1 MCYTDPV
8 RKHAHKTLRNM
19 KIAAFICELNPLH
32 EGHCHFIS
40 EARRKTGADY
50 LIALMSGDFVQRG
63 EPAVLPMH
71 ERAECALHAGADLVL
86 QLPDVYACASAQYFA
101 EGGVRLLDSLNCV
114 DALCFGAECAD
125 GELLFKTVDL
135 LNSFHKDMQPLI
147 RKHLTEGMTYASA
160 RSKALEDLLREHEP
174 ALADQVSDLM
184 RAPNNQL
191 ALAYLQAMHSIHS
204 SMTPCTVPRD
214 PGFKSSSQIR
224 RELFNDTSSAS
235 EDPYLIA
242 DDFSLLLK
250 DRLLRSDADALS
262 DYLDV
267 TPDLAHRIKNKQNEF
282 LSWSQ
287 FTDLL
292 HTKEMTRARISRCLC
307 HILLGIR
314 KDDLSRDIR
323 YLRILGF
330 NRKAAPLLSYL
341 KECSALPLITKQD
354 ADQRD
359 DAADLYQ
366 SVLTDKYGIAFI
378 ESHEQP
384 VRVI

>member
-1 MCYTDPV
+1 
-8 RKHAHKTLRNM
+8 M

-40 EARRKTGADY
+40 EARRKTEADY

-71 ERAECALHAGADLVL
+71 ERAECALHTGADLVL
-86 QLPDVYACASAQYFA
+86 QLPDVFACASAQFFA
-101 EGGVRLLDSLNCV
+101 EGGVRLLDKLNCV

-125 GELLFKTVDL
+125 EALLLKTVDL
-135 LNSFHKDMQPLI
+135 LDSSHEDMQPLI

-160 RSKALEDLLREHEP
+160 RSKALDDLLRAHDP
-174 ALADQVSDLM
+174 IFTDQVSDLM

-204 SMTPCTVPRD
+204 SMRPCIVPRD

-224 RELFNDTSSAS
+224 QELFNNTNSAS
-235 EDPYLIA
+235 VSPYLCA

-250 DRLLRSDADALS
+250 DRLLRSGADALS
-262 DYLDV
+262 EYLDV
-267 TPDLAHRIKNKQNEF
+267 TSDLAHRIKNKQNDF

-314 KDDLSRDIR
+314 RDDLSRDIR
-323 YLRILGF
+323 DLRILGL
-330 NRKAAPLLSYL
+330 NRQAAPLLAHL
-341 KECSALPLITKQD
+341 KECSALPLITKPNP
-354 ADQRD
+354 DQSD

-366 SVLTDKYGIAFI
+366 SVLTDKYGIPFI

-384 VRVI
+384 VRII

>member
-8 RKHAHKTLRNM
+8 HQHTLRILRKM

-40 EARRKTGADY
+40 EARRKADADY
-50 LIALMSGDFVQRG
+50 MIALMSGDFVQRG

-71 ERAECALHAGADLVL
+71 KRAESALNAGADLVL
-86 QLPDVYACASAQYFA
+86 QLPDIFACASAQYFA
-101 EGGVRLLDSLNCV
+101 EGGVKLIDSLNCV
-114 DALCFGAECAD
+114 DTLCFGAECAD
-125 GELLFKTVDL
+125 ETLLLETVDL
-135 LNSFHKDMQPLI
+135 LDSCHEDMQPLI
-147 RKHLTEGMTYASA
+147 RKHLAEGMTYASA
-160 RSKALEDLLREHEP
+160 RSKALEVLLRELDP
-174 ALADQVSDLM
+174 AFTDQVSDLM

-191 ALAYLQAMHSIHS
+191 ALAYLQAMHAIHS
-204 SMTPCTVPRD
+204 SMTPCIVPRD
-214 PGFKSSSQIR
+214 SRFKSSSQIR
-224 RELFNDTSSAS
+224 QELFRNTNAS
-235 EDPYLIA
+235 PENAYLCA

-250 DRLLRSDADALS
+250 DRLLRTDADALS

-267 TPDLAHRIKNKQNEF
+267 TPDLAHRIKNKQNAF
-282 LSWSQ
+282 LIWSQ

-314 KDDLSRDIR
+314 KDDLSRDVR

-330 NRKAAPLLSYL
+330 NRKAAPLLTHL
-341 KECSALPLITKQD
+341 KEHSALPLITKP
-354 ADQRD
+354 APDQRD
-359 DAADLYQ
+359 NAADLYQ
-366 SVLTDKYGIAFI
+366 SVLTDKYGIPFI

-384 VRVI
+384 VRII

>member
-1 MCYTDPV
+1 
-8 RKHAHKTLRNM
+8 M

-32 EGHCHFIS
+32 EGHRHFIS
-40 EARRKTGADY
+40 ETRRKTGADY

-63 EPAVLPMH
+63 EPAVRPMH
-71 ERAECALHAGADLVL
+71 ERAENALDAGADLIL
-86 QLPDVYACASAQYFA
+86 QLPDVFACASAQYFA

-114 DALCFGAECAD
+114 DALCFGAECTD
-125 GELLFKTVDL
+125 ESLLLKTANL
-135 LNSFHKDMQPLI
+135 LDSCHEEMQPLI
-147 RKHLTEGMTYASA
+147 RKSLSEGMNYAAA
-160 RSKALEDLLREHEP
+160 RSKALEELACQGDDPSLKDQIP
-174 ALADQVSDLM
+174 ALMQ
-184 RAPNNQL
+184 APNNQL
-191 ALAYLQAMHSIHS
+191 ALAYLQAMRSISS
-204 SMTPCTVPRD
+204 SMSSCIVQRD

-224 RELFNDTSSAS
+224 RELMSSADAVS
-235 EDPYLIA
+235 DNAYLCP

-250 DRLLRSDADALS
+250 DRLLRSDVDALS
-262 DYLDV
+262 DYLDI
-267 TPDLAHRIKNKQNEF
+267 TPDLAHRIKNRQNEF

-330 NRKAAPLLSYL
+330 NRKAAPFLSYL

-354 ADQRD
+354 AVQRD

>member
-32 EGHCHFIS
+32 EGHCLFIS

-71 ERAECALHAGADLVL
+71 ERAEKALHAGADLVL

-125 GELLFKTVDL
+125 GELLLKTVDQ
-135 LNSFHKDMQPLI
+135 LNSFHEDMQPLI

-191 ALAYLQAMHSIHS
+191 ALA
-204 SMTPCTVPRD
+204 
-214 PGFKSSSQIR
+214 
-224 RELFNDTSSAS
+224 
-235 EDPYLIA
+235 
-242 DDFSLLLK
+242 
-250 DRLLRSDADALS
+250 
-262 DYLDV
+262 
-267 TPDLAHRIKNKQNEF
+267 
-282 LSWSQ
+282 
-287 FTDLL
+287 
-292 HTKEMTRARISRCLC
+292 
-307 HILLGIR
+307 
-314 KDDLSRDIR
+314 
-323 YLRILGF
+323 
-330 NRKAAPLLSYL
+330 
-341 KECSALPLITKQD
+341 
-354 ADQRD
+354 
-359 DAADLYQ
+359 
-366 SVLTDKYGIAFI
+366 
-378 ESHEQP
+378 
-384 VRVI
+384 

>member
-1 MCYTDPV
+1 MCYTDPG
-8 RKHAHKTLRNM
+8 RKHALETLRKM

-32 EGHCHFIS
+32 EGHRHFIS
-40 EARRKTGADY
+40 EARQKTGADY

-71 ERAECALHAGADLVL
+71 KRAEYALHAGVDLVL
-86 QLPDVYACASAQYFA
+86 QLPDVFACASAQYFA
-101 EGGVRLLDSLNCV
+101 EGGVQLLDGLNCV
-114 DALCFGAECAD
+114 EALCFGAEGAD
-125 GELLFKTVDL
+125 EALLLRTADL
-135 LNSFHKDMQPLI
+135 LESCHEDMQPLI
-147 RKHLTEGMTYASA
+147 RKHLAEGMTYASA
-160 RSKALEDLLREHEP
+160 RSKALENLIREHDP
-174 ALADQVSDLM
+174 AFTGQISDLM

-191 ALAYLQAMHSIHS
+191 ALAYLQAMHSINS
-204 SMTPCTVPRD
+204 SMSPCVIPRD
-214 PGFKSSSQIR
+214 CGFKSSSEIR
-224 RELFNDTSSAS
+224 QELYRNTGCAPDNAFLCS
-235 EDPYLIA
+235 

-250 DRLLRSDADALS
+250 DRLLRSDAEALR

-314 KDDLSRDIR
+314 KDDLDCDIR
-323 YLRILGF
+323 YLRILGL
-330 NRKAAPLLSYL
+330 NRKASPLLSHL
-341 KECSALPLITKQD
+341 KECSAFPLITKLA
-354 ADQRD
+354 ADQCD
-359 DAADLYQ
+359 DTANLYQ
-366 SVLTDKYGIAFI
+366 SVLTDKYGVPFI

-384 VRVI
+384 VRII